1 MDMHRTH
8 PQGLRQDPAGW
19 DETQGRGKEGAD
31 LFLMRRGLFAHPE
44 VFLCSAM
51 MGISVG
57 STNRQDAAVDDAVL
71 RKKEQKDV
79 ELDKKI
85 LALRKKNEALIRRY
99 QEIEEDKKRA
109 EQEGMAVTS
118 RRPKQD
124 GLTITITKAHNDLKD
139 AITQTEH
146 YGQDSPALSLDKRVV
161 SEKWGSPCPTSP
173 GFGIGSEEEE
183 EEEEEEADHMFTFR
197 MGKRMQLAVTM
208 DNKAKGK
215 RIVSEKRAE
224 SFPGPG
230 RAPEL
235 SEEETDHLVAF
246 RRGRRMQIAIT
257 MDNKEKREER
267 RTAEKRRSD
276 SDRGPESEHSRKDGG
291 KPVQKSLGDL
301 SFPMTGRERSEYIR
315 WKREREQID
324 LERLARHKNAKGEWR
339 RAWDVEK
346 SEHMFEED
354 FVKDGEPAL
363 DNPSNK
369 KGGRNAR
376 KFQHKSFPPDGRGG
390 HHGVN
395 VSDPGPK
402 AVPAVSSR
410 AKGKD
415 RLTGRARR
423 WDAKEGEDMSFLKDE
438 LDGQRNLG
446 ADKRKSRSDE
456 GVEEDCTAELE
467 EKGKQP
473 SLQDH
478 GASSSQWLR
487 NGKVQPAHNGQK
499 EEQRGVRSCSTEVS
513 VVSAGDSEPG
523 PKPGKESVGEDA
535 SRKSGTAG
543 ILQEK
548 ESTEGTASQG
558 SLPSTVQA
566 TRPGSQEALSLPV
579 GANGDGAGLGKHP
592 ASEQES
598 SENSS
603 NRHGGDLDA
612 AVGDRLDAD
621 QGQLVS
627 KGGKEVTQTT
637 VLEGQTLLLKGSED
651 AEGTEHHEPSALGKT
666 NSDKTVVPEQ
676 DMAKSQSGEG
686 DQPEDCKDKDS
697 GDTHNLQRLHQLA

>member
-1 MDMHRTH
+1 MSNMHR
-8 PQGLRQDPAGW
+8 A
-19 DETQGRGKEGAD
+19 
-31 LFLMRRGLFAHPE
+31 
-44 VFLCSAM
+44 
-51 MGISVG
+51 
-57 STNRQDAAVDDAVL
+57 DAAVDDAVL

-146 YGQDSPALSLDKRVV
+146 YGQDSPALSMDKRVV

-173 GFGIGSEEEE
+173 GFGIGSEED
-183 EEEEEEADHMFTFR
+183 EEEEEADHMFTFR

-208 DNKAKGK
+208 DNKAKAK
-215 RIVSEKRAE
+215 RIVSEKRSE

-235 SEEETDHLVAF
+235 SEEEMDHLVAF

-257 MDNKEKREER
+257 MDNKDKAEER

-276 SDRGPESEHSRKDGG
+276 SDRGVESEHSRKDGG
-291 KPVQKSLGDL
+291 KPAQKSSGDS
-301 SFPMTGRERSEYIR
+301 SFPMAGRERSEYIR
-315 WKREREQID
+315 WKKERDQID

-354 FVKDGEPAL
+354 FVKDGQPAL

-376 KFQHKSFPPDGRGG
+376 KFQHRILPVDGRGGG

-402 AVPAVSSR
+402 AVSAVSSR

-423 WDAKEGEDMSFLKDE
+423 WDAKEGEDISLLKDD
-438 LDGQRNLG
+438 LDGQRSLG
-446 ADKRKSRSDE
+446 MDRRKGRGDE
-456 GVEEDCTAELE
+456 GMEENCTAELE

-473 SLQDH
+473 SQDH
-478 GASSSQWLR
+478 GASSSQRLR
-487 NGKVQPAHNGQK
+487 SGKVQPAQNGQK
-499 EEQRGVRSCSTEVS
+499 EEQRGTRGCSTEVS
-513 VVSAGDSEPG
+513 VTSTKDSEPG
-523 PKPGKESVGEDA
+523 LKPSKESVGEDA
-535 SRKSGTAG
+535 NGKPSTAD
-543 ILQEK
+543 ISQEK
-548 ESTEGTASQG
+548 EGTDSTASQS
-558 SLPSTVQA
+558 SLQSTVEG
-566 TRPGSQEALSLPV
+566 TRPGSEEILSLPV
-579 GANGDGAGLGKHP
+579 GANVDGAGSEKQP

-598 SENSS
+598 SENSANS
-603 NRHGGDLDA
+603 HGGKLDTA
-612 AVGDRLDAD
+612 AGDKVDAD

-627 KGGKEVTQTT
+627 KGGEDVTQTT
-637 VLEGQTLLLKGSED
+637 APETQALALKGSED
-651 AEGTEHHEPSALGKT
+651 AEGTEHHEPSPPGKAS
-666 NSDKTVVPEQ
+666 SDKTVVPEQ
-676 DMAKSQSGEG
+676 DTAKSHSGEG
-686 DQPEDCKDKDS
+686 DQPEDCEDKDS
-697 GDTHNLQRLHQLA
+697 GDAHN

>member
-1 MDMHRTH
+1 MQHPCEEALLEPTESLQSSSDPGAKLCSGIRRAPPPMSNMHR
-8 PQGLRQDPAGW
+8 A
-19 DETQGRGKEGAD
+19 
-31 LFLMRRGLFAHPE
+31 
-44 VFLCSAM
+44 
-51 MGISVG
+51 
-57 STNRQDAAVDDAVL
+57 DAAVDDAVL

-124 GLTITITKAHNDLKD
+124 GLTITITKAHND
-139 AITQTEH
+139 
-146 YGQDSPALSLDKRVV
+146 KRVV
-161 SEKWGSPCPTSP
+161 SEKWASPCPTSP
-173 GFGIGSEEEE
+173 GFGIGSEE

-215 RIVSEKRAE
+215 RIVSEKRSE

-230 RAPEL
+230 RVPDL
-235 SEEETDHLVAF
+235 SEEEMDHLVAF

-257 MDNKEKREER
+257 MDNKEKGEER

-276 SDRGPESEHSRKDGG
+276 SDRGPETEHSRKDGG
-291 KPVQKSLGDL
+291 KPVQKSPGDL

-315 WKREREQID
+315 WKRERDQID

-376 KFQHKSFPPDGRGG
+376 KFQHRSFPADGRGGG

-423 WDAKEGEDMSFLKDE
+423 WDAKEGEDMSLLKDD
-438 LDGQRNLG
+438 LDGQRSLG
-446 ADKRKSRSDE
+446 ADRRKSKGDE
-456 GVEEDCTAELE
+456 GVEENCTAELE

-478 GASSSQWLR
+478 GASSSQRLR
-487 NGKVQPAHNGQK
+487 SGKVQPAQNGQK
-499 EEQRGVRSCSTEVS
+499 EEQRGERGCSTEVS
-513 VVSAGDSEPG
+513 VASTRDSEPG
-523 PKPGKESVGEDA
+523 PKPSKESVGEDA
-535 SRKSGTAG
+535 NGKRGTAD
-543 ILQEK
+543 ISQEK
-548 ESTEGTASQG
+548 EGTDSTASQS
-558 SLPSTVQA
+558 SLQSTVQGS
-566 TRPGSQEALSLPV
+566 RPGSEETSSLPV
-579 GANGDGAGLGKHP
+579 GANGDGAGLEMQP

-603 NRHGGDLDA
+603 NSHGGKLDTA
-612 AVGDRLDAD
+612 AGDRLEAD

-627 KGGKEVTQTT
+627 KGGEEVTQTT
-637 VLEGQTLLLKGSED
+637 ALEGQALALKGSED
-651 AEGTEHHEPSALGKT
+651 AEGTEHHEPSPPGKAS
-666 NSDKTVVPEQ
+666 SDKTVVPEQ
-676 DMAKSQSGEG
+676 DTAKSQSEEG

-697 GDTHNLQRLHQLA
+697 GDTHN

>member
-1 MDMHRTH
+1 MSKSCAKKGPHSEFCKVFGRLPLNSRFQLCSGIRRAPPPMSNMHR
-8 PQGLRQDPAGW
+8 A
-19 DETQGRGKEGAD
+19 
-31 LFLMRRGLFAHPE
+31 
-44 VFLCSAM
+44 
-51 MGISVG
+51 
-57 STNRQDAAVDDAVL
+57 DAAVDDAVL

-124 GLTITITKAHNDLKD
+124 GLTITITKAHND
-139 AITQTEH
+139 
-146 YGQDSPALSLDKRVV
+146 KRVV

-173 GFGIGSEEEE
+173 GFGIGSEE

-230 RAPEL
+230 RVPDL
-235 SEEETDHLVAF
+235 SEEEMDHLVAF

-257 MDNKEKREER
+257 MDNKEKGEER
-267 RTAEKRRSD
+267 RTAEKRRSE

-291 KPVQKSLGDL
+291 KPVQKSPGDVR
-301 SFPMTGRERSEYIR
+301 FPMTGWERSEYIR
-315 WKREREQID
+315 WKRERDQID
-324 LERLARHKNAKGEWR
+324 LERLARHRNAKGEWR

-363 DNPSNK
+363 DNPSSK

-376 KFQHKSFPPDGRGG
+376 KFQHRSFPVDGRGGG

-423 WDAKEGEDMSFLKDE
+423 WDAKEGEDISLVRDDF
-438 LDGQRNLG
+438 DGQRSLG
-446 ADKRKSRSDE
+446 MDRRKSRGDE
-456 GVEEDCTAELE
+456 GVEENCTAELE

-478 GASSSQWLR
+478 GASSSQQLR
-487 NGKVQPAHNGQK
+487 SGKVQPAQNGQK
-499 EEQRGVRSCSTEVS
+499 EEQRGVRGCSTEVS
-513 VVSAGDSEPG
+513 VASAGDSEPG
-523 PKPGKESVGEDA
+523 PKPSKESVGEDA
-535 SRKSGTAG
+535 SGKPGTADNS
-543 ILQEK
+543 QE
-548 ESTEGTASQG
+548 ESTDSTASQS
-558 SLPSTVQA
+558 SLQNTLQG
-566 TRPGSQEALSLPV
+566 TRPGSEETLSLPV
-579 GANGDGAGLGKHP
+579 GVNVDGAGLEKQP
-592 ASEQES
+592 ASEQEC

-603 NRHGGDLDA
+603 NSHGGKLDTA
-612 AVGDRLDAD
+612 AGDRLDAD

-627 KGGKEVTQTT
+627 KGGEEVTQSSA
-637 VLEGQTLLLKGSED
+637 LEALELQGSED
-651 AEGTEHHEPSALGKT
+651 AEGTEHHEPSSPGKAS
-666 NSDKTVVPEQ
+666 SDKAVEPEQ
-676 DMAKSQSGEG
+676 DTAKCQPGEG
-686 DQPEDCKDKDS
+686 DQPEDCKDKHS
-697 GDTHNLQRLHQLA
+697 GDTHN

>member
-1 MDMHRTH
+1 MSNMHR
-8 PQGLRQDPAGW
+8 A
-19 DETQGRGKEGAD
+19 
-31 LFLMRRGLFAHPE
+31 
-44 VFLCSAM
+44 
-51 MGISVG
+51 
-57 STNRQDAAVDDAVL
+57 DAAVDDAVL

-124 GLTITITKAHNDLKD
+124 GLTITITKAHND
-139 AITQTEH
+139 
-146 YGQDSPALSLDKRVV
+146 KRVV
-161 SEKWGSPCPTSP
+161 SEKRGSLCPTSP
-173 GFGIGSEEEE
+173 GFGVASEE

-215 RIVSEKRAE
+215 RIVSEKRTE

-230 RAPEL
+230 RVSDL
-235 SEEETDHLVAF
+235 SEEEMDHLVAF

-257 MDNKEKREER
+257 MDNKEKGEER

-291 KPVQKSLGDL
+291 KPVQKSPGDP
-301 SFPMTGRERSEYIR
+301 SFPLTGRERSEYIR
-315 WKREREQID
+315 WKRERDQID

-363 DNPSNK
+363 DNPSSK

-376 KFQHKSFPPDGRGG
+376 KFQHRSFPADGRGGG

-423 WDAKEGEDMSFLKDE
+423 WDAKEGEDMSLVKDD
-438 LDGQRNLG
+438 LDGQRSLG
-446 ADKRKSRSDE
+446 MDRQKSRGDE
-456 GVEEDCTAELE
+456 GVEENCTAELE

-478 GASSSQWLR
+478 GASSSQRLR
-487 NGKVQPAHNGQK
+487 SGKVQLAQNGQK
-499 EEQRGVRSCSTEVS
+499 EERRGVRGCSTEVS
-513 VVSAGDSEPG
+513 VASAGDSEPG
-523 PKPGKESVGEDA
+523 PKPSKESVGEDA
-535 SRKSGTAG
+535 SGKPGTADVS
-543 ILQEK
+543 QEK
-548 ESTEGTASQG
+548 ESTDSTASQS
-558 SLPSTVQA
+558 SLQNTLQG
-566 TRPGSQEALSLPV
+566 TRPGSEETLSLPMGV
-579 GANGDGAGLGKHP
+579 NVDGAGLEKQP

-603 NRHGGDLDA
+603 NNHEGKLNTA
-612 AVGDRLDAD
+612 AGDRLDAD
-621 QGQLVS
+621 QGQLGS
-627 KGGKEVTQTT
+627 KGGEEVTQTT
-637 VLEGQTLLLKGSED
+637 VLEGQTLALKGSED
-651 AEGTEHHEPSALGKT
+651 AEGTEHHEPLSPGKAS
-666 NSDKTVVPEQ
+666 SDKAVVPEQ
-676 DMAKSQSGEG
+676 DMTKSQSGEG

-697 GDTHNLQRLHQLA
+697 GDTHN

>member
-1 MDMHRTH
+1 MSNMHR
-8 PQGLRQDPAGW
+8 A
-19 DETQGRGKEGAD
+19 
-31 LFLMRRGLFAHPE
+31 
-44 VFLCSAM
+44 
-51 MGISVG
+51 
-57 STNRQDAAVDDAVL
+57 DAAVDDAVL

-124 GLTITITKAHNDLKD
+124 GLTITITKAHND
-139 AITQTEH
+139 
-146 YGQDSPALSLDKRVV
+146 KRVV
-161 SEKWGSPCPTSP
+161 SEKRGNPCPTSP
-173 GFGIGSEEEE
+173 GFGIGS

-230 RAPEL
+230 RVPDL
-235 SEEETDHLVAF
+235 SEEEMDHLVAF

-257 MDNKEKREER
+257 MDNKEKGEER

-276 SDRGPESEHSRKDGG
+276 SDRGPESDHSRKDGG
-291 KPVQKSLGDL
+291 KPVQKSPGDP

-315 WKREREQID
+315 WKRERDQID

-363 DNPSNK
+363 DNPSSK

-376 KFQHKSFPPDGRGG
+376 KFQHRSFPADGRGGG

-423 WDAKEGEDMSFLKDE
+423 WDAKEGEDMSLVKDD
-438 LDGQRNLG
+438 LDGQRSLG
-446 ADKRKSRSDE
+446 MDRRKSRGDE
-456 GVEEDCTAELE
+456 GVEENCTAELE

-478 GASSSQWLR
+478 GASSSQRLR
-487 NGKVQPAHNGQK
+487 SGKVQPAQNGQK
-499 EEQRGVRSCSTEVS
+499 EEQRGVRGCSTEVS
-513 VVSAGDSEPG
+513 VASTGDSEPG
-523 PKPGKESVGEDA
+523 PKPSKEGVGEDA
-535 SRKSGTAG
+535 NGKPGTADVS
-543 ILQEK
+543 QEK
-548 ESTEGTASQG
+548 ESTDSAASQS
-558 SLPSTVQA
+558 SLQNTLQG
-566 TRPGSQEALSLPV
+566 TRPGSEETLSLSV
-579 GANGDGAGLGKHP
+579 GANEDGAGLEKQP
-592 ASEQES
+592 ASQQES
-598 SENSS
+598 SENCS
-603 NRHGGDLDA
+603 NSHGGKLDTA
-612 AVGDRLDAD
+612 AEDRLDAD

-627 KGGKEVTQTT
+627 KGGEEVTQTAA
-637 VLEGQTLLLKGSED
+637 LEGQALALKGSED
-651 AEGTEHHEPSALGKT
+651 AEGTENHEPLPPRKAS
-666 NSDKTVVPEQ
+666 SDKAVVPEQ
-676 DMAKSQSGEG
+676 DVAKSQSGEG
-686 DQPEDCKDKDS
+686 DEPEDCKDKDS
-697 GDTHNLQRLHQLA
+697 GDTHN

>member
-1 MDMHRTH
+1 MQHPCEVAPLEPTEILQSSSNPGAKLCSGIRRAPPPMSNMHR
-8 PQGLRQDPAGW
+8 A
-19 DETQGRGKEGAD
+19 
-31 LFLMRRGLFAHPE
+31 
-44 VFLCSAM
+44 
-51 MGISVG
+51 
-57 STNRQDAAVDDAVL
+57 DAAVDDAVL

-124 GLTITITKAHNDLKD
+124 GLTITITKAHND
-139 AITQTEH
+139 
-146 YGQDSPALSLDKRVV
+146 KRVV
-161 SEKWGSPCPTSP
+161 SEKRGNPCPTSP

-183 EEEEEEADHMFTFR
+183 EEEEADHMFTFR
-197 MGKRMQLAVTM
+197 MGKRVQLAVTM

-224 SFPGPG
+224 SFPGSG
-230 RAPEL
+230 RVPDL
-235 SEEETDHLVAF
+235 SEEEMDHLVAF

-257 MDNKEKREER
+257 MDNKEKR
-267 RTAEKRRSD
+267 RTE

-291 KPVQKSLGDL
+291 KPVQKSPGDP
-301 SFPMTGRERSEYIR
+301 SFPMSGRERSEYMR

-363 DNPSNK
+363 DNPSSK

-376 KFQHKSFPPDGRGG
+376 KFQHRSFPAEGRGGG

-423 WDAKEGEDMSFLKDE
+423 WDAKEGEDMSLVKDD
-438 LDGQRNLG
+438 LDGQRSLG
-446 ADKRKSRSDE
+446 MDRQKSRGDE
-456 GVEEDCTAELE
+456 GVEENCTAELE

-478 GASSSQWLR
+478 GASSSQRLR
-487 NGKVQPAHNGQK
+487 SGKVQPAQNGQK
-499 EEQRGVRSCSTEVS
+499 EEQRGVRGCSTEVS
-513 VVSAGDSEPG
+513 VASAGDSEPG
-523 PKPGKESVGEDA
+523 PKPSKENVGEDA
-535 SRKSGTAG
+535 NGKPGTADVS
-543 ILQEK
+543 QEK
-548 ESTEGTASQG
+548 ESTDSSASQS
-558 SLPSTVQA
+558 SLQNTLQG
-566 TRPGSQEALSLPV
+566 TRPGSEETLSLPV
-579 GANGDGAGLGKHP
+579 GANVDGAGLEKQP

-603 NRHGGDLDA
+603 SSHGGKLDTA
-612 AVGDRLDAD
+612 AGDRLDAD

-627 KGGKEVTQTT
+627 RGGEEVTQTT
-637 VLEGQTLLLKGSED
+637 VLGGQALALKGSED
-651 AEGTEHHEPSALGKT
+651 AEGTEHHEPLPPEKAS
-666 NSDKTVVPEQ
+666 SDKAVVPEQ

-697 GDTHNLQRLHQLA
+697 GDTHN

>member
-1 MDMHRTH
+1 MQHPCEEALLEPTESLQSSSDPGAKLCSGIRRAPPPMSNMHR
-8 PQGLRQDPAGW
+8 A
-19 DETQGRGKEGAD
+19 
-31 LFLMRRGLFAHPE
+31 
-44 VFLCSAM
+44 
-51 MGISVG
+51 
-57 STNRQDAAVDDAVL
+57 DAAVDDAVL

-146 YGQDSPALSLDKRVV
+146 YGQDSPALSMDKRVV
-161 SEKWGSPCPTSP
+161 SEKWASPCPTSP
-173 GFGIGSEEEE
+173 GFGIGSEE

-215 RIVSEKRAE
+215 RIVSEKRSE

-230 RAPEL
+230 RVPDL
-235 SEEETDHLVAF
+235 SEEEMDHLVAF

-257 MDNKEKREER
+257 MDNKEKGEER

-276 SDRGPESEHSRKDGG
+276 SDRGPETEHSRKDGG
-291 KPVQKSLGDL
+291 KPVQKSPGDL

-315 WKREREQID
+315 WKRERDQID

-346 SEHMFEED
+346 SEHMGKECEEI
-354 FVKDGEPAL
+354 PAQVL
-363 DNPSNK
+363 SC
-369 KGGRNAR
+369 RR
-376 KFQHKSFPPDGRGG
+376 E
-390 HHGVN
+390 
-395 VSDPGPK
+395 
-402 AVPAVSSR
+402 
-410 AKGKD
+410 
-415 RLTGRARR
+415 R
-423 WDAKEGEDMSFLKDE
+423 WDAKEGEDMSLLKDD
-438 LDGQRNLG
+438 LDGQRSLG
-446 ADKRKSRSDE
+446 ADRRKSKGDE
-456 GVEEDCTAELE
+456 GVEENCTAELE

-478 GASSSQWLR
+478 GASSSQRLR
-487 NGKVQPAHNGQK
+487 SGKVQPAQNGQK
-499 EEQRGVRSCSTEVS
+499 EEQRGERGCSTEVS
-513 VVSAGDSEPG
+513 VASTRDSEPG
-523 PKPGKESVGEDA
+523 PKPSKESVGEDA
-535 SRKSGTAG
+535 NGKRGTAD
-543 ILQEK
+543 ISQEK
-548 ESTEGTASQG
+548 EGTDSTASQS
-558 SLPSTVQA
+558 SLQSTVQGS
-566 TRPGSQEALSLPV
+566 RPGSEETSSLPV
-579 GANGDGAGLGKHP
+579 GANGDGAGLEMQP

-603 NRHGGDLDA
+603 NSHGGKLDTA
-612 AVGDRLDAD
+612 AGDRLEAD

-627 KGGKEVTQTT
+627 KGGEEVTQTT
-637 VLEGQTLLLKGSED
+637 ALEGQALALKGSED
-651 AEGTEHHEPSALGKT
+651 AEGTEHHEPSPPGKAS
-666 NSDKTVVPEQ
+666 SDKTVVPEQ
-676 DMAKSQSGEG
+676 DTAKSQSEEG

-697 GDTHNLQRLHQLA
+697 GDTHN